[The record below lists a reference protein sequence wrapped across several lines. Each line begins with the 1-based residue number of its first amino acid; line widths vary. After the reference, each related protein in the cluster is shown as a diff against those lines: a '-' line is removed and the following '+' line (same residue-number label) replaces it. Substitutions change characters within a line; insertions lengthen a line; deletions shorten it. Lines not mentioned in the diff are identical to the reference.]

1 MKIRPKGE
9 AECQVK
15 RKGSMRIKTKIG
27 ILVLCL
33 CLLMGSGAWTEATIV
48 WMESI
53 TDSKPMETQTAKPA
67 EVKIVETKIVQTI
80 KAEPEE
86 EETEAEEISPDETEE
101 ETTINEPEEIE
112 PQATETQAIEAKV
125 IKTVVRKKKAEE
137 TEADA
142 APEEAE
148 TAVDAAPEEAET
160 EAAAPTA
167 EQKAI
172 ATYTPHWEGAKAR
185 DISEHCLY
193 NGREGGPH
201 HPLNDGAY
209 NYPYETAPRSG
220 VHYIEITV
228 AEGEPMGA
236 LYIQWEGEPVPLAVQ
251 VPDGEEWETVVTSEG
266 EFYAEYISFPPC
278 RECRIV
284 GRDNPGTPMSICEMR
299 VLTEG
304 KPAENIQLWQK
315 PDGKIDLMLIAG
327 HPDDELLWF
336 GGALPYYAGEL
347 KKNTLVITCAMSVRM
362 RRLELCDALWAC
374 GVRIHPIY
382 LHLRD
387 FSDTDVKKVLHTW
400 RAEEEVLGKLV
411 GYIRQFQP
419 DVLLLHDVNGEY
431 GHGIH
436 RAASWLGRE
445 CIPLAADPEAE
456 PESAAEYGTWE
467 VKKTYIHLWPEN
479 QITMDWKKP
488 LSAFG
493 GLTGLEAA
501 QQALDFHKS
510 QVVHGWE
517 IEEGGEYDNSL
528 FGLYHSTVGA
538 DVIGDDFFENIE

>member
-1 MKIRPKGE
+1 MSI
-9 AECQVK
+9 K
-15 RKGSMRIKTKIG
+15 REIG
-27 ILVLCL
+27 ILALCL
-33 CLLMGSGAWTEATIV
+33 CLLICLVAQAEVVSIQIGNDGEATEI
-48 WMESI
+48 
-53 TDSKPMETQTAKPA
+53 ETQTAKPA
-67 EVKIVETKIVQTI
+67 EVKIVETRIVKT
-80 KAEPEE
+80 KEADTSDVPAK
-86 EETEAEEISPDETEE
+86 EAEEQIAEAVDKETKEADIL
-101 ETTINEPEEIE
+101 TIE
-112 PQATETQAIEAKV
+112 PKV
-125 IKTVVRKKKAEE
+125 ITTVVRKKKAEE
-137 TEADA
+137 TR
-142 APEEAE
+142 EEAE
-148 TAVDAAPEEAET
+148 PGEEEAKEET
-160 EAAAPTA
+160 TPNPEPKTTV
-167 EQKAI
+167 
-172 ATYTPHWEGAKAR
+172 TYTPHWEGAETL

-193 NGREGGPH
+193 NGRAGGPH

-228 AEGEPMGA
+228 TDGEPMGA
-236 LYIQWEGEPVPLAVQ
+236 LYIQWEGDPVPLAVQ
-251 VPDGEEWETVVTSEG
+251 VPDGEEWETIVTSDG
-266 EFYAEYISFPPC
+266 DFYAEYISFPPC

-315 PDGKIDLMLIAG
+315 PEGKIDLMLIAG

-387 FSDTDVKKVLHTW
+387 FSDTDVRKVLHTW
-400 RAEEEVLGKLV
+400 HAEEKVLGKLV

-445 CIPLAADPEAE
+445 CIPLAADPEVE
-456 PESAAEYGTWE
+456 PASAAEYGTWE
-467 VKKTYIHLWPEN
+467 VKKAYIHLWPEN
-479 QITMDWKKP
+479 QITMDWKRP
-488 LSAFG
+488 LTAFG